1 MEPVYKWEP
10 ITDEYKTQAAE
21 PVALETIEAE
31 SQKKLQEIHEA
42 VKKEN
47 VWVEKKAPIG
57 IRVFTWYLFCRAG
70 FYALLLSV
78 LATFPQSGT
87 SNWLTA
93 SLGHFLPGAS
103 AREEAAK
110 QRAELQK
117 EAEAQGYTLPD
128 DDAADQ
134 QSPEQAAQQLREEV
148 MVYLLFS
155 TVVTAVI
162 GFMWWNHSWKVRW
175 ITMFYAGAFVAK
187 AAVGYF
193 AIVASAMGSQLDP
206 GEMPTLMLAIAVN
219 GFIFCYLAFWPDVKE
234 WFEGQN

>member
-31 SQKKLQEIHEA
+31 SQQKLHEIHEA

-70 FYALLLSV
+70 FYVLLLTV

-87 SNWLTA
+87 STWLTGN
-93 SLGHFLPGAS
+93 LGHFLPGAS

-110 QRAELQK
+110 QRVEMQK

-134 QSPEQAAQQLREEV
+134 QSPEQAAQQLRQEV
-148 MVYLLFS
+148 MVYLLILNGGDGS
-155 TVVTAVI
+155 RRIHVVEPFLEGPVDHHVLRRRVC
-162 GFMWWNHSWKVRW
+162 GQGRNRLLCDRSLGDRR
-175 ITMFYAGAFVAK
+175 
-187 AAVGYF
+187 
-193 AIVASAMGSQLDP
+193 SA
-206 GEMPTLMLAIAVN
+206 
-219 GFIFCYLAFWPDVKE
+219 
-234 WFEGQN
+234 

>member
-10 ITDEYKTQAAE
+10 ITDEYKMQAAE

-31 SQKKLQEIHEA
+31 SQQKLHEIHEK

-70 FYALLLSV
+70 FYAVLLSV
-78 LATFPQSGT
+78 LGTFPQSGT
-87 SNWLTA
+87 SIWLTG
-93 SLGHFLPGAS
+93 SLAHFLPGAS
-103 AREEAAK
+103 AREEAAHEREQM
-110 QRAELQK
+110 QRDAQQ
-117 EAEAQGYTLPD
+117 QGYTLPD
-128 DDAADQ
+128 DATGDQ
-134 QSPEQAAQQLREEV
+134 KSPEQMAQDQRQEV
-148 MVYLLFS
+148 MVYLLIS
-155 TVVTAVI
+155 TIVTAVL
-162 GFMWWNHSWKVRW
+162 GFMWWNHSWKIRW

-193 AIVASAMGSQLDP
+193 AIVASGMSSQLDP
-206 GEMPTLMLAIAVN
+206 GEMPALMLAIAVN

-234 WFEGQN
+234 WFEGQP